1 MTEVGNTAYRIAS
14 TKAYDSFKQVRNL
27 SEEIEN
33 CVFDF
38 EIELPKKPKDKSKI
52 CGYLCADQNKHFP
65 YYDRKWVKKIDNM
78 ELDEIVE
85 FPDWYC
91 KMYRLES
98 LRMTKTEFLHQ
109 EWGRRREGFF
119 WYNYNEITKKTQLE
133 YVTGTHYFML
143 QYWYIPTVKKTADG
157 TYIPVRGNP
166 RFTDMN
172 RDWHYVASFAKKN
185 PEADGFLFYGGRRS
199 GKTEL
204 VNADMYFETISHEE
218 YKSALQSKND
228 DDAKEV
234 LRRIVD
240 CWQQLPSFLKPT
252 DTGETDVS
260 RRLVFREPKRRSS
273 KGEKKEYKEVL
284 NSEIEAYPA
293 KETTLDS
300 QVFNYIL
307 ADEVGKYTSGSA
319 SERWNVNRQ
328 ALYAGAYRVGF
339 SVLTSTVEE
348 MEKGGGEEAKI
359 LWDGC
364 EINEDGRPINGL
376 LRLFFPTIYGR
387 FGEYKGKE
395 MVTENGYT
403 NWEVGLKWIESQY
416 KGKKGKDYLSIKRK
430 HPMEW
435 EDMFLTTDE
444 TSPFDEYKLITH
456 KKHNKFL
463 FEDSDPLL
471 RGNFVWRG
479 DVPFGEVDWI
489 PSPNG
494 KWERMDWNP
503 KEIVNKK
510 KRLGAHYAPVGKLC
524 YSSLDPFDHMKT
536 KDIKKSKAASHVI
549 SLHAD
554 FQVPTVVCR
563 YLNRPTSPNI
573 MYNDIMK
580 QCVYYSSMLLTEN
593 NKSGIINY
601 FEDKGHL
608 SYLMT
613 DPYETNDSKLVYG
626 MATTGENKRMTL
638 INNLMIYVYDYLGE
652 QEGGTFN
659 NFYFS
664 EDLEQMVRFN
674 PNKWTEYDSVVSL
687 MLLVTAYMTD
697 AQKKKTT
704 FKDYNNN
711 AVDSWVRVHNKNHK
725 FGRSTI

>member
-1 MTEVGNTAYRIAS
+1 
-14 TKAYDSFKQVRNL
+14 
-27 SEEIEN
+27 
-33 CVFDF
+33 
-38 EIELPKKPKDKSKI
+38 
-52 CGYLCADQNKHFP
+52 
-65 YYDRKWVKKIDNM
+65 
-78 ELDEIVE
+78 
-85 FPDWYC
+85 
-91 KMYRLES
+91 
-98 LRMTKTEFLHQ
+98 
-109 EWGRRREGFF
+109 
-119 WYNYNEITKKTQLE
+119 
-133 YVTGTHYFML
+133 
-143 QYWYIPTVKKTADG
+143 
-157 TYIPVRGNP
+157 
-166 RFTDMN
+166 
-172 RDWHYVASFAKKN
+172 
-185 PEADGFLFYGGRRS
+185 
-199 GKTEL
+199 
-204 VNADMYFETISHEE
+204 
-218 YKSALQSKND
+218 
-228 DDAKEV
+228 
-234 LRRIVD
+234 
-240 CWQQLPSFLKPT
+240 
-252 DTGETDVS
+252 
-260 RRLVFREPKRRSS
+260 
-273 KGEKKEYKEVL
+273 
-284 NSEIEAYPA
+284 
-293 KETTLDS
+293 
-300 QVFNYIL
+300 
-307 ADEVGKYTSGSA
+307 
-319 SERWNVNRQ
+319 
-328 ALYAGAYRVGF
+328 
-339 SVLTSTVEE
+339 
-348 MEKGGGEEAKI
+348 
-359 LWDGC
+359 
-364 EINEDGRPINGL
+364 
-376 LRLFFPTIYGR
+376 
-387 FGEYKGKE
+387 
-395 MVTENGYT
+395 
-403 NWEVGLKWIESQY
+403 
-416 KGKKGKDYLSIKRK
+416 
-430 HPMEW
+430 
-435 EDMFLTTDE
+435 
-444 TSPFDEYKLITH
+444 
-456 KKHNKFL
+456 
-463 FEDSDPLL
+463 
-471 RGNFVWRG
+471 
-479 DVPFGEVDWI
+479 
-489 PSPNG
+489 
-494 KWERMDWNP
+494 MDWNP